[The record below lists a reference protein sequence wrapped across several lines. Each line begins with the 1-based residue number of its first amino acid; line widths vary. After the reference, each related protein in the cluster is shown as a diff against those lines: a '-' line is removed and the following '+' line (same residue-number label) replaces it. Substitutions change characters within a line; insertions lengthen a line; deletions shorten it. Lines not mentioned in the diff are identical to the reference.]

1 MRALLAWLTRKLGM
15 PRTRLLRVAAA
26 QPLGAGLM
34 VYAIDVDS
42 RRIVLAVS
50 PGAMCVL
57 DRYRTPQA
65 ANPAGP
71 TAVYVQTRHE
81 MIARNDMG
89 DA

>member
-1 MRALLAWLTRKLGM
+1 MRALLARLMNKLRM
-15 PRTRLLRVAAA
+15 HRTRWLQVAAA

-50 PGAMCVL
+50 PRAICVL
-57 DRYRTPQA
+57 DRYRTPEA
-65 ANPAGP
+65 PNPAGP
-71 TAVYVQTRHE
+71 APVGVQIGQE
-81 MIARNDMG
+81 MITRNGMS

>member
-1 MRALLAWLTRKLGM
+1 MRALLARLMRKLGM
-15 PRTRLLRVAAA
+15 PRTRLLQVVAA
-26 QPLGAGLM
+26 QPLGAGLT

-50 PGAMCVL
+50 PRAICVL
-57 DRYRTPQA
+57 DRYRTPGA

-71 TAVYVQTRHE
+71 AAVYVQTRHE
-81 MIARNDMG
+81 MIARQGMS